1 MNGFMVFVMDDVYPF
16 FQTYENISEQWFGF
30 KLVRNGNAKRE
41 SSNVKSKQSSP
52 RGERSNTFLH
62 RAALAA
68 LFPRL
73 HIMTLPLSPF
83 RATQTKSLV
92 LFCPVKRPE
101 ELHSSR
107 LCSASLLPAAWTTRS
122 HGEPLPPSPTP
133 FYTFIM
139 KYKYCYGLLI
149 FFFLS
154 AISVLLSVLFQPSVV
169 GL

>member
-1 MNGFMVFVMDDVYPF
+1 
-16 FQTYENISEQWFGF
+16 
-30 KLVRNGNAKRE
+30 
-41 SSNVKSKQSSP
+41 
-52 RGERSNTFLH
+52 
-62 RAALAA
+62 
-68 LFPRL
+68 
-73 HIMTLPLSPF
+73 MTLPLSPF

-149 FFFLS
+149 FFFFICHLCPAFS
-154 AISVLLSVLFQPSVV
+154 PLLAFCSWSVMLCVSVAEVEKGSEGGEREREASLPSERLNHLYAIRFAHCVHILMDVL
-169 GL
+169 